1 MRRWMVGLA
10 ALGALAVI
18 GSIDTA
24 CQPQPPA
31 DIASSV
37 APTATTTALTELNG
51 LTVAPN
57 GSLAGYSRAQFG
69 PAWPDNEPDGCDAR
83 DDVLA
88 RDAVPGSVIR
98 TDGCKVTAVTVKDP
112 YDADTT
118 LSVKSKIQIDH
129 VFPLAA
135 AWMAGASRWTAS
147 QRVIFAND
155 EDNLLAVQG
164 SANEAKGDKT
174 PDEWL
179 PPNTAFRV
187 RYAEIFIHTAAQWK
201 LAITSADKAALTS
214 IVEAG

>member
-1 MRRWMVGLA
+1 MMRMRSWVLTGLIVGA
-10 ALGALAVI
+10 ASGTVA
-18 GSIDTA
+18 A
-24 CQPQPPA
+24 CQPAPSA
-31 DIASSV
+31 DVASSV
-37 APTATTTALTELNG
+37 APTVTTTALAELNS
-51 LTVAPN
+51 LSVAPN
-57 GSLAGYSRAQFG
+57 GSLAGYSRDAFG
-69 PAWPDNEPDGCDAR
+69 PAWPRNEPDGCDAR

-88 RDAVPGSVIR
+88 RDAVPGTASR
-98 TDGCKVTAVTVKDP
+98 PGGCKVTAVTVKDP

-135 AWMAGASRWTAS
+135 AWMAGASRWTPS

-174 PDEWL
+174 PDAWL

-187 RYAEIFIHTAAQWK
+187 RYTEIFVHTAAQWK
-201 LAITSADKAALTS
+201 LSITSADKAALES
-214 IVEAG
+214 ILDAG